1 MVPNLPVLLDDR
13 KGVKHRIDDLKVE
26 RHVMIWIRQ
35 VREMIDDE
43 LMREKGMC

>member
-1 MVPNLPVLLDDR
+1 MIGR
-13 KGVKHRIDDLKVE
+13 EGKHRIADLEVE

-35 VREMIDDE
+35 VWETMIDDG